1 MILDKAG
8 WHISQSLKLND
19 NIRLMHLAPYSPE
32 LNPVELLW
40 REVRR
45 KYFHNKI
52 FANLDEV
59 ENNLQIA
66 LASYHFNK
74 QAVKSLSNGF
84 LPY

>member
-52 FANLDEV
+52 FSSLDEV
-59 ENNLQIA
+59 ENTLQIA

-84 LPY
+84 LPN